1 MNKRLSLTVAGLTIG
16 LLLTQAFQNCAQPFE
31 LASLSGDTGFSMG
44 SEHPGNTVAAPSVQ
58 SPLLVNRVYIN
69 SLFNDVFLTA
79 ASPAAERTS
88 LQTVLN
94 NWIYLKTSA
103 FGYPCDPK
111 SGVNDCNGT
120 IVAPMN
126 TGTNTLRAAFKSQA
140 CQTVLSQ
147 DVFVNNFVSKV
158 SVVGAAPTATSIENA
173 FGMFYR
179 GDDADPALIQGL
191 VGSDRAMLAQNPQI
205 AAKDRWRYLILA
217 ICESTGW
224 EQL

>member
-1 MNKRLSLTVAGLTIG
+1 MNRRLSLTVAGLTIG
-16 LLLTQAFQNCAQPFE
+16 LVMTQAFQNCAQPFE
-31 LASLSGDTGFSMG
+31 LASLSGDSNASMG
-44 SEHPGNTVAAPSVQ
+44 AEHPGNAVATPSIQ
-58 SPLLVNRVYIN
+58 SPVLVNRVYIN
-69 SLFNDVFLTA
+69 SLFNDVFLTSTSA
-79 ASPAAERTS
+79 AAEKTT
-88 LQTVLN
+88 LTNILN
-94 NWIYLKTSA
+94 TWIYLKTSA

-111 SGVNDCNGT
+111 SGVNDCGGT

-140 CQTVLSQ
+140 CQSVLSQ

-158 SVVGAAPTATSIENA
+158 SVVGAAPTATSLENA

-179 GDDADPALIQGL
+179 GDDADPGLIQGL
-191 VGSDRAMLAQNPQI
+191 MASDRAMYEQNPQI
-205 AAKDRWRYLILA
+205 SARDRWRYLILA